1 MKRRQLLGRAAG
13 AGLVLA
19 AGGLSGCATQNIA
32 SYRDEKPVLDLRR
45 YFNGTLDAHGV
56 FTDRSGTVLRR
67 FTVLMQCRWQGNEG
81 VLDEAFTYSDGTR
94 ERRVW
99 RLTRHADGRYTG
111 RADDVVGEAQGQE
124 SGNSFHW
131 TYTLALP
138 VDGKVYEVQ
147 FDDWMYL
154 VDDQVMLNRA
164 RMRKFGIHLGDVTL
178 SFRKRP
184 SSSP

>member
-1 MKRRQLLGRAAG
+1 MKRRQLLGRTAA

-19 AGGLSGCATQNIA
+19 AGGLTGCASQSIDR
-32 SYRDEKPVLDLRR
+32 YRNEKPVLDLRR

-67 FTVLMQCRWQGNEG
+67 FTVLMQCRWQGDEG
-81 VLDEAFTYSDGTR
+81 ELDELFTYSDGTS
-94 ERRVW
+94 ERRIW
-99 RLTRHADGRYTG
+99 RLTRHADGSYTG
-111 RADDVVGEAQGQE
+111 RADDVVGQAKGEGR
-124 SGNSFHW
+124 GNAFHW
-131 TYTLALP
+131 TYTMALP

-164 RMRKFGIHLGDVTL
+164 RMSKFGIHLGDVTL
-178 SFRKRP
+178 SFRKR
-184 SSSP
+184 